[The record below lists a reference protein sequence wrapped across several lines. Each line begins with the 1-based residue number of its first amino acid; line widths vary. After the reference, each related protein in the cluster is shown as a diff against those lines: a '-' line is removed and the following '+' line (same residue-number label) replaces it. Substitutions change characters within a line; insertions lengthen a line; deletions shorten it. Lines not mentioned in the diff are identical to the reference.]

1 MGILVDVIV
10 ILIFVL
16 NILIGYKKGL
26 INVIFSICAFL
37 IAIIVS
43 FILFK
48 PVSNIIINNTEFDN
62 KIKEIIINNNSNES
76 EEQVTQNQEKNSN
89 IIKNYIESKVKQK
102 ADEVKTKTVE
112 NIAST
117 ISVRIVYVI
126 TGIVLFVAIRIILI
140 FLKFLF
146 EALAELPIIKQFN
159 EVGGILYGALK
170 GLVII
175 YLLLTTVF
183 VVTSVKGNNIIQD
196 KIEKSYVTKFLY
208 DNNIVV
214 NYCLLDKNLL

>member
-1 MGILVDVIV
+1 M
-10 ILIFVL
+10 
-16 NILIGYKKGL
+16 YKPL
-26 INVIFSICAFL
+26 
-37 IAIIVS
+37 
-43 FILFK
+43 
-48 PVSNIIINNTEFDN
+48 SNIIIDNTELDN
-62 KIKEIIINNNSNES
+62 KIKEVIINNNLNET
-76 EEQVTQNQEKNSN
+76 EEQVAQNQEKKSN
-89 IIKNYIESKVKQK
+89 IVKNYIESKVKQK
-102 ADEVKTKTVE
+102 TDEVKTKTVE
-112 NIAST
+112 AVAST
-117 ISVRIVYVI
+117 ISVRIVDVI

-159 EVGGILYGALK
+159 EVGGILYGSLK

-183 VVTSVKGNNIIQD
+183 IVTSIKGNNIIQD
-196 KIEKSYVTKFLY
+196 KIEESYVAKFLY

>member
-1 MGILVDVIV
+1 MGLLVDVIV
-10 ILIFVL
+10 ILILVL

-37 IAIIVS
+37 IAIILT
-43 FILFK
+43 FILYK
-48 PVSNIIINNTEFDN
+48 PLSNIIIDNTELDN
-62 KIKEIIINNNSNES
+62 KIKEVIINNNLNET
-76 EEQVTQNQEKNSN
+76 EEQVAQNQEKKSN
-89 IIKNYIESKVKQK
+89 IVKNYIESKVKQK
-102 ADEVKTKTVE
+102 TDEVKTKTVE
-112 NIAST
+112 AVAST
-117 ISVRIVYVI
+117 ISVRIVDVI

-159 EVGGILYGALK
+159 EVGGILYGSLK

-183 VVTSVKGNNIIQD
+183 IVTSIKGNNIIQD
-196 KIEKSYVTKFLY
+196 KIEESYVAKFLY